1 MTNNN
6 PNNMKKIAALLISA
20 CTLFS
25 FSAFAQEIEE
35 NVIETPKQDK
45 MIFNHLSAGVS
56 VGLDGVG
63 AHLAAPIGRH
73 FSVRAGY
80 TFIPSYNTNIMD
92 IPVVGSKI
100 NAEDLK
106 FKVNEGSANER
117 EFDLS
122 KVDFGFDLN
131 NFGPHLLVDLYPGKK
146 SGFHFTLGAV
156 MAQNE
161 NFLAVTADLSKQLQ
175 PNEYATF
182 GFSYKNVE
190 DITTDKNG
198 ILHLDMRTNKIH
210 PYLGIGFGRPLN
222 MRHRVSVN
230 FDLGV
235 VYLGKAE
242 VYSYDFNAPGHTT
255 ADVQITSAKLE
266 NEDEGII
273 DDIIGKYPF
282 FPVMKLS
289 INVRLF

>member
-1 MTNNN
+1 
-6 PNNMKKIAALLISA
+6 MKRLLSIVLAFSCSLSALNIY
-20 CTLFS
+20 
-25 FSAFAQEIEE
+25 AQDGDSSLKKD
-35 NVIETPKQDK
+35 NL
-45 MIFNHLSAGVS
+45 IFNHLSAGVS

-80 TFIPSYNTNIMD
+80 TFIPSYNSTILD
-92 IPVVGSKI
+92 LPFIGSQI
-100 NAEDLK
+100 DAEDLK
-106 FKVNEGSANER
+106 FTINEGEPSQR
-117 EFDLS
+117 DIDLS
-122 KVDFGFDLN
+122 KVDFGLTIN

-156 MAQNE
+156 MAQDKH
-161 NFLAVTADLSKQLQ
+161 FISTTADLSGQLQ
-175 PNEYATF
+175 PNEYASL
-182 GFSYKNVE
+182 GISYKGIPY
-190 DITTDKNG
+190 ITTDENG
-198 ILHLDMRTNKIH
+198 ILHLDLRSNSIH
-210 PYLGIGFGRPLN
+210 PYAGIGFGRPLN

-230 FDLGV
+230 FDLGI

-242 VYSYDFNAPGHTT
+242 VYSYDYAAAGGK
-255 ADVQITSAKLE
+255 ADVQITSAGLE
-266 NEDEGII
+266 NEDDGVI

>member
-1 MTNNN
+1 MKRLLTLVLAFSCSLSAL
-6 PNNMKKIAALLISA
+6 NMYAQDGDSSQKKDNL
-20 CTLFS
+20 
-25 FSAFAQEIEE
+25 
-35 NVIETPKQDK
+35 
-45 MIFNHLSAGVS
+45 IFNHLSAGVS

-80 TFIPSYNTNIMD
+80 TFIPSYNSTILD
-92 IPVVGSKI
+92 LPFIGSQI
-100 NAEDLK
+100 DAEDLK
-106 FKVNEGSANER
+106 FTINEGEPSQR
-117 EFDLS
+117 DIDLS
-122 KVDFGFDLN
+122 KVDFGLTLN

-156 MAQNE
+156 MAQDKH
-161 NFLAVTADLSKQLQ
+161 FISTTADLSGQLQ
-175 PNEYATF
+175 PNEYASL
-182 GFSYKNVE
+182 GISYKGIP
-190 DITTDKNG
+190 DITTDENG
-198 ILHLDMRTNKIH
+198 ILHLDLRSNSIH
-210 PYLGIGFGRPLN
+210 PYAGIGFGRPLN

-230 FDLGV
+230 FDLGI

-242 VYSYDFNAPGHTT
+242 VYSYDYAAAGGK
-255 ADVQITSAKLE
+255 ADVQITSAGLE
-266 NEDEGII
+266 NEDDGVI

>member
-1 MTNNN
+1 
-6 PNNMKKIAALLISA
+6 MKRLLTLVLAFSCSLSA
-20 CTLFS
+20 MNIY
-25 FSAFAQEIEE
+25 AQDGDSSQKKD
-35 NVIETPKQDK
+35 NL
-45 MIFNHLSAGVS
+45 IFNHLSAGVS

-73 FSVRAGY
+73 FGVRAGY
-80 TFIPSYNTNIMD
+80 TFIPSYNTTIPD
-92 IPVVGSKI
+92 IPIIGSKI
-100 NAEDLK
+100 DANDLK
-106 FKVNEGSANER
+106 FTVNEGAANQK
-117 EFDLS
+117 EFDFS
-122 KVDFGFDLN
+122 KVDLGLDIN

-156 MAQNE
+156 MAASE
-161 NFLAVTADLSKQLQ
+161 NFIAATADLSSQLKDVVGND
-175 PNEYATF
+175 PYESF
-182 GFSYKNVE
+182 GISYKNVE
-190 DITTDKNG
+190 DITTDKDG
-198 ILHLDMRTNKIH
+198 ILHLDLRSNQIR
-210 PYLGIGFGRPLN
+210 PYVGIGFGRPLN

-266 NEDEGII
+266 NEDDGVI

>member
-1 MTNNN
+1 MKRLLTLVLAFSCSLSAL
-6 PNNMKKIAALLISA
+6 NMYAQDGDSSQKKDNL
-20 CTLFS
+20 
-25 FSAFAQEIEE
+25 
-35 NVIETPKQDK
+35 
-45 MIFNHLSAGVS
+45 IFNHLSAGVS

-80 TFIPSYNTNIMD
+80 TFIPSYNSTILD
-92 IPVVGSKI
+92 LPFIGSQI
-100 NAEDLK
+100 DAEDLK
-106 FKVNEGSANER
+106 FTINEGKPSQR
-117 EFDLS
+117 DIDLS
-122 KVDFGFDLN
+122 KVDFGLTLN

-156 MAQNE
+156 MAQDKH
-161 NFLAVTADLSKQLQ
+161 FISTTADLSGQLQ
-175 PNEYATF
+175 PNEYASL
-182 GFSYKNVE
+182 GISYKGIP
-190 DITTDKNG
+190 DITTDENG
-198 ILHLDMRTNKIH
+198 ILHLDLRSNSIH
-210 PYLGIGFGRPLN
+210 PYAGIGFGRPLN

-230 FDLGV
+230 FDLGI

-242 VYSYDFNAPGHTT
+242 VYSYDYAAAGGK
-255 ADVQITSAKLE
+255 ADVQITSAGLE
-266 NEDEGII
+266 NEDDGVI

>member
-1 MTNNN
+1 
-6 PNNMKKIAALLISA
+6 MKKFTAFLLVLA
-20 CTLFS
+20 CSLFTLN
-25 FSAFAQEIEE
+25 AFAQDNE
-35 NVIETPKQDK
+35 NETPKKDQL
-45 MIFNHLSAGVS
+45 IFNHLSAGVS

-63 AHLAAPIGRH
+63 AHLAAPLTPYVG
-73 FSVRAGY
+73 VRAGY
-80 TFIPSYNTNIMD
+80 TFIPSYNTTIMD
-92 IPVVGSKI
+92 IPFVGSKI
-100 NAEDLK
+100 DQEDLK
-106 FKVNEGSANER
+106 FKVNEGQPNER

-131 NFGPHLLVDLYPGKK
+131 NFGPHLLFDVYPGKK
-146 SGFHFTLGAV
+146 TGFHFTLGAV
-156 MAQNE
+156 MAQSE
-161 NFLAVTADLSKQLQ
+161 NFLAVTADLSKQLL
-175 PNEYATF
+175 PNEYASF
-182 GFSYKNVE
+182 GISYKNVE
-190 DITTDKNG
+190 DITTDQNG
-198 ILHLDMRTNKIH
+198 FLHLDLRSNKLH

-230 FDLGV
+230 YDLGV

-266 NEDEGII
+266 NEDDGVI

>member
-1 MTNNN
+1 
-6 PNNMKKIAALLISA
+6 MKRLL
-20 CTLFS
+20 TLVLAFS
-25 FSAFAQEIEE
+25 CSLSVWNVYAQDGDSSQKKD
-35 NVIETPKQDK
+35 NL
-45 MIFNHLSAGVS
+45 IFNHLSAGVS

-73 FSVRAGY
+73 FGVRAGY
-80 TFIPSYNTNIMD
+80 TFIPTLNTTILD
-92 IPVVGSKI
+92 LPFIGSQI
-100 NAEDLK
+100 DPDDLK
-106 FKVNEGSANER
+106 FTINEGEPSQR
-117 EFDLS
+117 DIDLS
-122 KVDFGFDLN
+122 KVDFGLTIN

-156 MAQNE
+156 MAQDKH
-161 NFLAVTADLSKQLQ
+161 FLSTTADLSGQLQ
-175 PNEYATF
+175 PNEYASL
-182 GFSYKNVE
+182 GISYKGIP
-190 DITTDKNG
+190 DITTDENG
-198 ILHLDMRTNKIH
+198 ILHLDLRSNSIH
-210 PYLGIGFGRPLN
+210 PYAGIGFGRPLN

-242 VYSYDFNAPGHTT
+242 VYSYDYAAAGGK
-255 ADVQITSAKLE
+255 ADVQITSAGLE
-266 NEDEGII
+266 NEDDGVI